1 MGVNIISNMMKIIV
15 VGISF
20 EESYKKFMN
29 YSVRKIIVSKL
40 KKVNVE
46 CLDIVKVIGYW
57 SV

>member
-46 CLDIVKVIGYW
+46 CLDIVKVIGY
-57 SV
+57 